1 MLLFLGWEDPL
12 EEGMGTHSITLVR
25 IIPWTEESDEPQ
37 ARESQRARHDLL
49 TFYTHAITEA
59 DRSKL

>member
-37 ARESQRARHDLL
+37 ARESQRAQHDLL
-49 TFYTHAITEA
+49 T
-59 DRSKL
+59 

>member
-12 EEGMGTHSITLVR
+12 EEGMGTHSITFVR

-37 ARESQRARHDLL
+37 ARESQRAQHDLL
-49 TFYTHAITEA
+49 T
-59 DRSKL
+59 